1 MYGWN
6 SVARRSGSR
15 PKRSASL
22 PRSIS
27 KELRQ
32 RQQIDRL
39 RKLEKEQM
47 TGSQGSDGPGPSPK
61 GCFCQIGSSFKAVMF
76 LLLILAATGALG
88 FWLYQNKF
96 GPNAIQDP
104 HLPNLPSVSTL
115 KPRQGKD
122 LNLSD
127 KLEENTQNQTIPN
140 KIIHDSDPDLYID
153 FEGKLHKVSD
163 LKEGKKTFLTNDG
176 RLVVLEE
183 DFEETEYGTTTF
195 ETLMSTTEEIGSQPT
210 DSSTQVEQPTTTG
223 TGLNENNGAEEVVED
238 QLTVPEHPQNETFS
252 TLVETSLVTK
262 TLVIEWS
269 STVTKSIIQSVSA
282 SATFQS
288 SVEVDDT
295 PVVHPTRIFGGLDSV
310 FGQPFQDSKTLN
322 SLVTKTVTGFLD
334 FVTTVGNTV
343 IVFTPQTTAVEATS
357 RIITTTLASI
367 QTSTSEALE
376 RLTRVLST
384 ADPSNSVPKVT
395 SSEVITTSPFDERP
409 SFGLEELFNKFERP
423 KFPRLAPSTPESG
436 SNAIKENLKAFIRPS
451 SVIKETDT
459 QHEGVTTLSNG
470 VVEVD
475 GASDAPTFDKASIE
489 PAVGII
495 EDDFHVFTK
504 TQQAAPTVTQV
515 ASTTLYSDFIE
526 GDSHVGLVTQTGGTL
541 IAHGVT
547 TVHSTRVFGTYMD
560 DGQYAQVVQSTS
572 KIFEDEIKATP
583 VANFGTVLH
592 VTEKP
597 SFGVNVPTQD
607 EYQLDDDYV
616 EEPKQEEEPKSSNQ
630 EDAKSSGEGVGSV
643 EVISS
648 NANPIGGYTHPVAI
662 RKNSAVSD
670 FKERLKSRY
679 AQFKKSLKQEDN
691 RRDSSF
697 GRGSVQPLSGRLPTS
712 SNVRGLQSGA
722 RKERQR
728 FSSNSESSYGNKD
741 TEEDDEEVEII
752 KPSQSVRTRV
762 QNSNRGFKDRIRD
775 RSRGSYRNRAHT
787 KEVETTTPREKDLE
801 ASPSAYQ
808 ETTVENVR
816 LGGRRKVNRFRNR
829 ISAARRKPNTTPSSP
844 APTFISKR
852 GKGSYGSSK
861 LSRPR
866 LGSSTSSSNYG
877 DDSEEE
883 EDEEE
888 DTSSTGAKVEFK
900 KFNRF
905 SRPDLRQSLLQKIL
919 NKGGKSK
926 GILTV
931 EEQEEANKEA
941 DLEDSEESLEDETT
955 LQDLGSSSVKDEDL
969 QTTLDA
975 TTVYPETLSSS
986 AFLEVATIRS
996 PYSFNFEEGM
1006 STRFITVTRTFTS
1019 DIKPS
1024 KTEEPDYKTSSPL
1037 FQTETIPA
1045 PENILTSSLPDFHP
1059 YEISSSIETLPAV
1072 HLASSSGGT
1081 PPLKT
1086 VTETF
1091 STKELMLKTSLL
1103 PIVVNGQTKLHT
1115 LTQSYYVTR
1124 LVEAVKTIP
1133 PMDSYEF
1140 IPTKAFTDFSN
1151 VLDEAGSEKR
1161 EQLLPGELEFSE
1173 QDEFSDGPHEI
1184 RVRPPPGFTDD
1195 LALIGSKFDP
1205 VDSMEKQHNP
1215 GIVNLKSKDTPTLQP
1230 SFGQQPS
1237 SLNPFSLAGL
1247 LGQKSQNTPSLPA
1260 FNPLSAFSPEQI
1272 RHLALLQYL
1281 QNPFG
1286 GLGGLPNLAL
1296 GGINPSQN
1304 HAPNQA
1310 QNQGGQVVASKPVI
1324 RTETLFTTK
1333 TVPLMFG
1340 NKKMETTITSAIGVT
1355 TVTEYQPELRT
1366 AGPNPSLPTNPGLA
1380 FGNPFNPAAA
1390 LGLQPSFQ
1398 VTSDAVVK
1406 DTVIPSTV
1414 TKEVKITFRNV
1425 PTVTRLTSTTM
1436 VTTQITEYVTRTIQA
1451 APTLNPGHGFNPYA
1465 ALLG

>member
-269 STVTKSIIQSVSA
+269 STVTKSIIQSVSGLAVTSVHAQGDDEDLVVIYGTA
-282 SATFQS
+282 SDSSLTPPSSSASPRTPRASNYQPSLHTF
-288 SVEVDDT
+288 
-295 PVVHPTRIFGGLDSV
+295 
-310 FGQPFQDSKTLN
+310 
-322 SLVTKTVTGFLD
+322 
-334 FVTTVGNTV
+334 TVGR
-343 IVFTPQTTAVEATS
+343 E
-357 RIITTTLASI
+357 
-367 QTSTSEALE
+367 
-376 RLTRVLST
+376 